1 MALATPSAPLG
12 GPNRTVRVNSQRA
25 KIKPASV
32 KWPRPGHVTNAVTE
46 LNETLIC
53 SEWQN
58 GQELLI
64 LLTGSQMKIHWVYYG
79 LDCYQWFYAA
89 VRQGFGGIFL
99 FPSYS
104 SWECD
109 SLKWWINQTFW
120 WLVFFCEYKA
130 PGQVLFD
137 YFVVMLGWGEVDG
150 CGCVL

>member
-46 LNETLIC
+46 LNETLIW
-53 SEWQN
+53 SKWQN

-79 LDCYQWFYAA
+79 LDCYQCFTLLYAKDL
-89 VRQGFGGIFL
+89 G
-99 FPSYS
+99 
-104 SWECD
+104 
-109 SLKWWINQTFW
+109 
-120 WLVFFCEYKA
+120 VFFCSPRIPHGSVIASSGGLIRHFGGLYS
-130 PGQVLFD
+130 
-137 YFVVMLGWGEVDG
+137 FVSTRHQGKFCLITLW
-150 CGCVL
+150 